1 MDQSKQL
8 DRINI
13 LNTYSEKTKGYSF
26 IMEEIKKKLALKKT
40 RDRASE
46 IRRGWLERSKDSKLE
61 LELDRIKRLTMSIN
75 ENDSELRNV
84 DEEEF
89 EHTYWQVRG
98 LVERD
103 KVKIE
108 AYSALGMT
116 LAVFFATLGLFYT
129 AYTAMSSSPESGTE
143 GLVICGVVLIVAIL
157 FVFGSFLL
165 GMCRTKERSYW
176 RIRAMMMEEIRNN
189 K

>member
-157 FVFGSFLL
+157 FVVGSFLL

-176 RIRAMMMEEIRNN
+176 RIRAMIMEEIRNN